1 MRFLV
6 DENIKK
12 KLTLFL
18 RESGHEVVYA
28 EKGLRNS
35 SLVTRARDEGRVLL
49 THDTDFLN
57 TALYPPA
64 LNVGIVVVRIHP
76 PGLEAM
82 REACKQLF
90 ARVVPGDF
98 SGALFVLTNEGVE
111 IVK

>member
-1 MRFLV
+1 
-6 DENIKK
+6 
-12 KLTLFL
+12 
-18 RESGHEVVYA
+18 
-28 EKGLRNS
+28 
-35 SLVTRARDEGRVLL
+35 
-49 THDTDFLN
+49 
-57 TALYPPA
+57 
-64 LNVGIVVVRIHP
+64 VRIHP

>member
-49 THDTDFLN
+49 THDTDSQTKAKLN
-57 TALYPPA
+57 NPE
-64 LNVGIVVVRIHP
+64 VQG
-76 PGLEAM
+76 
-82 REACKQLF
+82 
-90 ARVVPGDF
+90 
-98 SGALFVLTNEGVE
+98 FVASMTKEGRQNPELQDYLV
-111 IVK
+111 